1 MNEELD
7 VVQKEAV
14 VIQFQGTIPE
24 FARKDGGTPQK
35 IFRVAGLRV
44 ESWTRNLPNM
54 KECQIPDHDVQW

>member
-14 VIQFQGTIPE
+14 VIQFQGIIPE

-44 ESWTRNLPNM
+44 ES
-54 KECQIPDHDVQW
+54 